1 MFQNFML
8 KTRMSPVEIRMSGVA
23 ATMVSEKVYVLPK
36 APIIRAL

>member
-8 KTRMSPVEIRMSGVA
+8 KTRINPVEMRIRGVA